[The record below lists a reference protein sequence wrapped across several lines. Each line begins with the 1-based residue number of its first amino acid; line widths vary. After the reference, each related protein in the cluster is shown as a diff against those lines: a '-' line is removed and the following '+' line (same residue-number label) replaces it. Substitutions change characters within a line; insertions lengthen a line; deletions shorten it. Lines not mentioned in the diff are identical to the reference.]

1 MEDTFKTDPPFD
13 WHGNPEAQTVL
24 PAAVEDAGLT
34 SMPPGR
40 AVMKLALPAIS
51 SMLLIMIF
59 NLVDAWWVSKLGAE
73 PFAGVSAASF
83 MFWALQSMSLIISEG
98 VNALVA
104 RFVGA
109 KRNSAAGRVVGQA
122 MILAV
127 VIALMST
134 VLGLR
139 IVHGVFTSMGLEGV
153 VLDSAVHY
161 MSYTLYGLVIIFLA
175 YTLDAAFRGMGD
187 TRTPLMLIG
196 AGLLLNMILDP
207 LFIFGIGPFPRME
220 AAGAALATVIA
231 HVLVLVAA
239 IIAIQG
245 RVVHIRFSRQEG
257 RIVDF
262 SMMWRIFKIGAP
274 LALSGL
280 LFSLSYMMLTKIIS
294 MFGTSAIAALG
305 LGHRI
310 EGISYN
316 VAVGFSLA
324 AATLVGQNL
333 GAGKPEGAE
342 KAVWSTI
349 LYVSIFLFVV
359 SLFFYFCGGL
369 VIGFFIKDHQVIQEG
384 FRYLKI
390 IAVFE
395 IFLGFEIVFEGA
407 FSGAGNT
414 IPPMLISVPLTWAR
428 IPLALLLADRWGW
441 GSMGIWWAISLTTGL
456 KGITMAL
463 WFRRGRWKHKRV

>member
-1 MEDTFKTDPPFD
+1 
-13 WHGNPEAQTVL
+13 
-24 PAAVEDAGLT
+24 
-34 SMPPGR
+34 
-40 AVMKLALPAIS
+40 
-51 SMLLIMIF
+51 
-59 NLVDAWWVSKLGAE
+59 
-73 PFAGVSAASF
+73 
-83 MFWALQSMSLIISEG
+83 
-98 VNALVA
+98 
-104 RFVGA
+104 
-109 KRNSAAGRVVGQA
+109 
-122 MILAV
+122 
-127 VIALMST
+127 
-134 VLGLR
+134 
-139 IVHGVFTSMGLEGV
+139 
-153 VLDSAVHY
+153 
-161 MSYTLYGLVIIFLA
+161 
-175 YTLDAAFRGMGD
+175 
-187 TRTPLMLIG
+187 
-196 AGLLLNMILDP
+196 LNMILDP

-231 HVLVLVAA
+231 HVFVLVAA

-245 RVVHIRFSRQEG
+245 RAVHIRFRRQDG

-262 SMMWRIFKIGAP
+262 PMMWRIFKIGAP
-274 LALSGL
+274 LAISGL

-294 MFGTSAIAALG
+294 TFGTGAIAALG

-333 GAGKPEGAE
+333 GAGKPERAE

-369 VIGFFIKDHQVIQEG
+369 VIGFFIKDPQVIQEG
-384 FRYLKI
+384 VHYLKI

-428 IPLALLLADRWGW
+428 IPLALLLAGRWGW
-441 GSMGIWWAISLTTGL
+441 GSSGIWWAISLTTGL
-456 KGITMAL
+456 KGIAMAL
-463 WFRRGRWKHKRV
+463 WFRRGRWKHKGV